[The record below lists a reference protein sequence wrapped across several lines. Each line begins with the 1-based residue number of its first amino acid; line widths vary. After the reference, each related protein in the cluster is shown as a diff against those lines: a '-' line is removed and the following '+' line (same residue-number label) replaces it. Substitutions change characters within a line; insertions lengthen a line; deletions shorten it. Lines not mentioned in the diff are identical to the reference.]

1 MAEIPPNISI
11 DLRTLIFYNIYQ
23 QKTIE
28 KSYENYEKLCSAIGK
43 LPFSF
48 EKFMNFF
55 HLCSKKSLS
64 RQAFMNLKKL
74 RSYLIFR
81 DLDIRLCVLSDVIN
95 EKSTEKSIKDL
106 RKVFGKETIEKDDHD
121 YWSERFKNSSPPFN
135 LLTFSDLPIE
145 IVMRFVERFDIAEM
159 CVRRSFEN
167 LLKSLIF
174 FSRQLRN
181 VSHGLQK
188 ILDEEVKPPCKKI
201 QINIRDPGFFVEY
214 RDNFYLE
221 MKIEAVEKKE
231 RERKEEIKVED
242 VAILFKEVSPELKNP
257 KLRLNFLFIDLLYD
271 YSTVSGHW
279 LWNSHPE
286 FNEARQKRIDDF
298 KGFLASMNHKIHSTF
313 LTMTASNV
321 EDVTTVLRC
330 LKSGIL
336 RKITLT
342 IEQESKSTLNID
354 EMAATDQWKQAKH
367 VTINKLISSS
377 IEHFYHF
384 GTFDIRVQEI
394 SIEEIVKLVDA
405 LSKSP
410 DFTACTIYKR
420 NCLDT
425 EALKR
430 TLNLENHDSLQTYP
444 IPNSNL
450 FINFFS
456 GIKITQG
463 EEDPCSLTL

>member
-1 MAEIPPNISI
+1 MAEIPPNIPI

-48 EKFMNFF
+48 EKFVNFF
-55 HLCSKKSLS
+55 NLCSKESLS
-64 RQAFMNLKKL
+64 G
-74 RSYLIFR
+74 

-106 RKVFGKETIEKDDHD
+106 RKAFGKETIEKDDHD

-145 IVMRFVERFDIAEM
+145 IVVKFVESFDIA
-159 CVRRSFEN
+159 
-167 LLKSLIF
+167 KI
-174 FSRQLRN
+174 RQLRN
-181 VSHGLQK
+181 VSHGLQN

-201 QINIRDPGFFVEY
+201 QINIRDRGFFVEY
-214 RDNFYLE
+214 RDNFYL
-221 MKIEAVEKKE
+221 KIKAVEKKK
-231 RERKEEIKVED
+231 RKKEIKVKD

-257 KLRLNFLFIDLLYD
+257 KLRLNFLFINLVYG
-271 YSTVSGHW
+271 YYKVSGDLKW
-279 LWNSHPE
+279 RSHPE

-321 EDVTTVLRC
+321 EDVVTVLRC
-330 LKSGIL
+330 LKSGYL

-342 IEQESKSTLNID
+342 IEQESESTLNIGD
-354 EMAATDQWKQAKH
+354 MAATDQWKQAKH

-384 GTFDIRVQEI
+384 DTFDIRVQEI

-430 TLNLENHDSLQTYP
+430 KLNLENRDTLQTYP

-450 FINFFS
+450 SINFVS
-456 GIKITQG
+456 GIKITRG
-463 EEDPCSLTL
+463 EEDPRSPRL

>member
-1 MAEIPPNISI
+1 MAEIPPNIPI

-28 KSYENYEKLCSAIGK
+28 KSYENYEKLCSATGK
-43 LPFSF
+43 QPFSF
-48 EKFMNFF
+48 EKFENLF
-55 HLCSKKSLS
+55 HLCSKESLS
-64 RQAFMNLKKL
+64 
-74 RSYLIFR
+74 S

-145 IVMRFVERFDIAEM
+145 IVMRFVERFDIAE
-159 CVRRSFEN
+159 
-167 LLKSLIF
+167 I
-174 FSRQLRN
+174 RQLRN

-201 QINIRDPGFFVEY
+201 QINIRDRGFFVEY

-231 RERKEEIKVED
+231 RERKKEIKVED

-279 LWNSHPE
+279 AWNSHPE

-321 EDVTTVLRC
+321 EDVATVLRC
-330 LKSGIL
+330 LKSGYL
-336 RKITLT
+336 RKIRLT

-384 GTFDIRVQEI
+384 DTFDIRVQEI

-410 DFTACTIYKR
+410 DFTFRDQVEKELDKKERMLTEISEMKKDIEKDMQLLSEQLNEIRIECNQAQRQPALVENEREVVKRLRLAENKQAVTKYSESTI
-420 NCLDT
+420 D
-425 EALKR
+425 LK
-430 TLNLENHDSLQTYP
+430 
-444 IPNSNL
+444 
-450 FINFFS
+450 
-456 GIKITQG
+456 K
-463 EEDPCSLTL
+463 